1 MPNLPLIT
9 LFGNHE
15 YSNVELILAF
25 IVDSNIWLKRTIDV
39 FCDKLVVTLALSNL
53 WFFAKLSAMCRH
65 NTSLSPWVRWGFFN
79 AWMIHRRVLIGLTNE
94 QKNIPLN
101 ALWGTFGKPGE
112 LLFSTASTDHKKVW
126 LLGTVVAQDF
136 CTVLSLYVSVCWTWG
151 FALCKWVHVWATL
164 GKYVSV

>member
-9 LFGNHE
+9 LFGNHK
-15 YSNVELILAF
+15 YSDVELILAF
-25 IVDSNIWLKRTIDV
+25 IVDSNLWVKRTIDV

-94 QKNIPLN
+94 QKK
-101 ALWGTFGKPGE
+101 TFPWMPFEGRSESLENYCSVQLRQITRKSGFLE
-112 LLFSTASTDHKKVW
+112 RYW
-126 LLGTVVAQDF
+126 LKTFAQY
-136 CTVLSLYVSVCWTWG
+136 CLCMYLSVEHGVLHYVSECM
-151 FALCKWVHVWATL
+151 FEQL
-164 GKYVSV
+164 

>member
-94 QKNIPLN
+94 QKKHSPECPLRDVRKAWRIIVQYGFDRSQESLASWN
-101 ALWGTFGKPGE
+101 CSGSR
-112 LLFSTASTDHKKVW
+112 LLHST
-126 LLGTVVAQDF
+126 
-136 CTVLSLYVSVCWTWG
+136 VSVCICLLNMG
-151 FALCKWVHVWATL
+151 FCTM
-164 GKYVSV
+164 

>member
-9 LFGNHE
+9 LFGNQK
-15 YSNVELILAF
+15 YSDVELILAF

-94 QKNIPLN
+94 QKNHSPECPLRDVRK
-101 ALWGTFGKPGE
+101 AWRIIVQYGFDR
-112 LLFSTASTDHKKVW
+112 SVW